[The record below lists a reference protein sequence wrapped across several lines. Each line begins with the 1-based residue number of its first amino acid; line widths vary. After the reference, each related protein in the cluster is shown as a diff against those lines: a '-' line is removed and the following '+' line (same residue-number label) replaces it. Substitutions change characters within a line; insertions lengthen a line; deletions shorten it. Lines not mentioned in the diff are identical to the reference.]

1 METSGRFG
9 TDLQPLLD
17 EVPIP
22 VMTGNKIEII
32 ALKQQAFN
40 TIENRRVVAF
50 SQVGREN
57 AHHVAS
63 LVVEHPSEIVRLV
76 VQFGGSL
83 QHAVAGFL
91 REPLGHRR
99 VIEHQRDS
107 RARESEIG
115 RQLSQT
121 NWLRWSSDRR
131 LGATDSLF
139 GCTHKK
145 IIPKPLDMCT
155 RKTLKCLRN

>member
-9 TDLQPLLD
+9 TETAGVLTRITPGKDLQPLLD

-32 ALKQQAFN
+32 ALEQQTFN
-40 TIENRRVVAF
+40 PIENRRVVAF

-63 LVVEHPSEIVRLV
+63 LVVEHPSEIVGLV
-76 VQFGGSL
+76 VQFGGRL
-83 QHAVAGFL
+83 QDAVAGFL
-91 REPLGHRR
+91 REPLGHGR
-99 VIEHQRDS
+99 VVEHQGDS
-107 RARESEIG
+107 RAREPEIG

-121 NWLRWSSDRR
+121 NWFSRSSHRW
-131 LGATDSLF
+131 LGATNSLF
-139 GCTHKK
+139 GYTHKT
-145 IIPKPLDMCT
+145 IVS
-155 RKTLKCLRN
+155 KTA